1 MVTKSIDAA
10 VLVSVVVVLL
20 VSNGSGQNTSATCP
34 SQKAAAEK
42 LLADSGAL
50 TKAVQTMTARIDLTS
65 QIPKQTLKRNVGSV
79 KLMKPN
85 YALLTLTGDYPLV
98 TLASDGQS
106 LYQLFGPTKYTVAN
120 AEPHGENIET
130 PWWALPVR
138 FFFTQNLK
146 PFGPNSQPWAS
157 DCYAGQETIKG
168 ENFDVVEIVGEK
180 PRAYVARFYFDA
192 RKLFRRSVVTFGQVP
207 NAAVFTAEIEDV
219 ATSKTLRPAEFKF
232 KPPSSAKLDTGA
244 ESRMLAVGET
254 GPDFFLPT
262 PEGEMLGLADLR
274 RGKKATL
281 INFWFLA
288 CPPGR
293 EEFRLFQKLYT
304 DLKDQGLAIV
314 AINKVDDAPE
324 IKSYIRQSGT
334 TFPIVMGERDG
345 PGVLTS
351 YHIEAYP
358 STYLLNAEG
367 KVVYRSV
374 GVNEEAL
381 LYALRELG
389 LQK

>member
-34 SQKAAAEK
+34 SQKAAAEN

-146 PFGPNSQPWAS
+146 PFGPNSQLWAS

-168 ENFDVVEIVGEK
+168 ENFDVVEI
-180 PRAYVARFYFDA
+180 ALVAR
-192 RKLFRRSVVTFGQVP
+192 
-207 NAAVFTAEIEDV
+207 
-219 ATSKTLRPAEFKF
+219 
-232 KPPSSAKLDTGA
+232 
-244 ESRMLAVGET
+244 
-254 GPDFFLPT
+254 
-262 PEGEMLGLADLR
+262 
-274 RGKKATL
+274 
-281 INFWFLA
+281 
-288 CPPGR
+288 
-293 EEFRLFQKLYT
+293 
-304 DLKDQGLAIV
+304 
-314 AINKVDDAPE
+314 
-324 IKSYIRQSGT
+324 
-334 TFPIVMGERDG
+334 
-345 PGVLTS
+345 
-351 YHIEAYP
+351 
-358 STYLLNAEG
+358 
-367 KVVYRSV
+367 
-374 GVNEEAL
+374 
-381 LYALRELG
+381 
-389 LQK
+389 